1 MARKG
6 HHVTLVS
13 RQRQLAGSVGAST
26 RWVLS
31 KEALIAGVNIL
42 TNAVAQRIT
51 TDGVFV
57 LQGEEETLIPAD
69 TVFLATGLK
78 PNTELYER
86 LKSLNVAPQIALI
99 GDPAHAMHAIE
110 SVSQA
115 FRLALEI

>member
-1 MARKG
+1 
-6 HHVTLVS
+6 
-13 RQRQLAGSVGAST
+13 
-26 RWVLS
+26 
-31 KEALIAGVNIL
+31 
-42 TNAVAQRIT
+42 
-51 TDGVFV
+51 
-57 LQGEEETLIPAD
+57 LIPAD